1 MSDALELVAFDIE
14 TTGFAVE
21 DEITVVG
28 FGFDIGARVF
38 LQVGD
43 DSNVDGEALES
54 RVRERSIRSVNL
66 SVHDSEPELLTAVGA
81 FGRSRLDSEELL
93 LVAYN
98 GERWNSGFDLPFLRT
113 RLAKHGVAWPFS
125 DIPYADLLPMLEQY
139 FNTTVG
145 GDGDGGDGGGDGNGE
160 TVRDLVGVY
169 EMLIGGD
176 VSSIDPF
183 DDSVEAVDAFVDGR
197 YGELVLHN
205 AADVFRTLE
214 LGRLT
219 QRYCSKSDYGVK
231 SLTPTVEG

>member
-1 MSDALELVAFDIE
+1 M
-14 TTGFAVE
+14 
-21 DEITVVG
+21 
-28 FGFDIGARVF
+28 GA
-38 LQVGD
+38 

-54 RVRERSIRSVNL
+54 RVRERSGRSVNL

-81 FGRSRLDSEELL
+81 FARSRLDGEEVL

-113 RLAKHGVAWPFS
+113 RLAKNGVAWPFS
-125 DIPYADLLPMLEQY
+125 DIPYADLLPVLERY

-145 GDGDGGDGGGDGNGE
+145 GDGGDGGAGDGNGDG
-160 TVRDLVGVY
+160 TGTGDSVTDLVGVY
-169 EMLIGGD
+169 DTLVGGD

-183 DDSVEAVDAFVDGR
+183 ADSVEAVDAFLDGR
-197 YGELVLHN
+197 YGELALHN

-219 QRYCSKSDYGVK
+219 QRYCSKSDYSVK